1 MPRLRRGDDAR
12 DLEDSAEGTPAPAG
26 GEQSSRD
33 YGELAPHVAAVLEV
47 AAASGD
53 RIRQDAEVDAQ
64 RIIDAAQQ
72 TAGKVLHDAEALRA
86 QMDEA
91 AVGAHERAEVYAERK
106 RRDAE
111 AEARKILE
119 EAEEIAARQL
129 GKLVARE
136 DELRD
141 KIEASEQR
149 VASLVA
155 ELHELLAGL
164 EGVVAD
170 RGIQQTLDDAL
181 KASLPETSP

>member
-1 MPRLRRGDDAR
+1 MSRLRRGDDVR
-12 DLEDSAEGTPAPAG
+12 DLEDSAEGTPARAD
-26 GEQSSRD
+26 GEKGSED

-53 RIRQDAEVDAQ
+53 RIREEAEADAQ

-86 QMDEA
+86 QKDEA
-91 AVGAHERAEVYAERK
+91 AAGAHERAEVYAERR

-119 EAEEIAARQL
+119 EAEEIASRQL

-155 ELHELLAGL
+155 ELRELVAGL
-164 EGVVAD
+164 EGLVAD
-170 RGIQQTLDDAL
+170 REIQQTLDEAL
-181 KASLPETSP
+181 KASLPETPP